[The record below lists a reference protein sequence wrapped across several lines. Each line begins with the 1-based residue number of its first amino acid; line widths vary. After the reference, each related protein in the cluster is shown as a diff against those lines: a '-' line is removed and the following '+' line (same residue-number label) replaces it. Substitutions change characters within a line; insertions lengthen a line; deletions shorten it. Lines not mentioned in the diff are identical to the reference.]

1 MGEAKRRKKSDETVV
16 EGVIEGLRV
25 GKDPNTGQVGAAGAW
40 IKTAADEI
48 YAVVADA
55 DEPRRALLS
64 LYVGAAARFIGRLS
78 PDPDFPGF
86 KGLIVSSAITPVERD
101 ATVIVAAVET
111 IKRAWSDSGAISAAW
126 AYVITKDQDRF
137 TVSSGGGEAMNAL
150 LGLNPGDVARFT
162 GRFSPPFETVPNI
175 ELSLVA
181 LIQRSGRADA
191 WLEEWFFV
199 STDRLSPEFRRRVA
213 SCQTQNCECFSCGT
227 TIETADQIALI
238 MLSGGDARMVCADC
252 GALPRD
258 ELVAKL
264 SVVEGVESSPARF
277 VARAK
282 QAESAIAHCCG
293 LDPDVA
299 GDPTNPEANPYI
311 LQARCEMAAWV
322 CLRPITWRLEL
333 EDGLPTFSDFLDI
346 RTDVDGHEHLI
357 VREEDPSDWAYC
369 LVLAAGHPKYELCGW
384 LWGHEAK
391 QPRFKTTWAK
401 MDDQPFLFRKIKES
415 CTH

>member
-1 MGEAKRRKKSDETVV
+1 MGEAKRRKKSDETFV
-16 EGVIEGLRV
+16 EAVIEGLRV
-25 GKDPNTGQVGAAGAW
+25 GKDPNTGQVVGAMAW

-78 PDPDFPGF
+78 PDPDFPEF
-86 KGLIVSSAITPVERD
+86 KGVIVSSAITPIERD
-101 ATVIVAAVET
+101 ATVIVATIET
-111 IKRAWSDSGAISAAW
+111 IKRALSNSGGISAAW

-137 TVSSGGGEAMNAL
+137 TVSSRGGEAMNAL

-191 WLEEWFFV
+191 WLEQWFFV

-238 MLSGGDARMVCADC
+238 MLRDRDTGMVCADC

-258 ELVAKL
+258 ELVEKL
-264 SVVEGVESSPARF
+264 SLVEGVKSDSALF
-277 VARAK
+277 VANARK
-282 QAESAIAHCCG
+282 AECAIALCCG
-293 LDPDVA
+293 LDPDIAVDWSA
-299 GDPTNPEANPYI
+299 DGEWDYGLAE
-311 LQARCEMAAWV
+311 
-322 CLRPITWRLEL
+322 RP
-333 EDGLPTFSDFLDI
+333 
-346 RTDVDGHEHLI
+346 
-357 VREEDPSDWAYC
+357 
-369 LVLAAGHPKYELCGW
+369 
-384 LWGHEAK
+384 
-391 QPRFKTTWAK
+391 
-401 MDDQPFLFRKIKES
+401 
-415 CTH
+415 

>member
-16 EGVIEGLRV
+16 EAVIEGLRV
-25 GKDPNTGQVGAAGAW
+25 GKDPNSGQVVGAMAW

-48 YAVVADA
+48 YVVVAEA

-78 PDPDFPGF
+78 PDPDFPEF
-86 KGLIVSSAITPVERD
+86 KGVIVSSAITPVERD

-111 IKRAWSDSGAISAAW
+111 IKRAWSDSGGISSAW

-137 TVSSGGGEAMNAL
+137 TVSSRGGEAMNAL

-191 WLEEWFFV
+191 WLEQWFFV

-213 SCQTQNCECFSCGT
+213 SCQTLNCECLSCGT
-227 TIETADQIALI
+227 TIETADQISLI
-238 MLSGGDARMVCADC
+238 TLSGRDARMACADC

-258 ELVAKL
+258 ELVEKL

-277 VARAK
+277 LTHAMM
-282 QAESAIAHCCG
+282 AECAIALCCG
-293 LDPDVA
+293 LDPKVAVDWRVDVEWDY
-299 GDPTNPEANPYI
+299 G
-311 LQARCEMAAWV
+311 LGARFG
-322 CLRPITWRLEL
+322 LE
-333 EDGLPTFSDFLDI
+333 
-346 RTDVDGHEHLI
+346 R
-357 VREEDPSDWAYC
+357 
-369 LVLAAGHPKYELCGW
+369 
-384 LWGHEAK
+384 
-391 QPRFKTTWAK
+391 
-401 MDDQPFLFRKIKES
+401 KES
-415 CTH
+415 RNE